1 MEKTWT
7 SELPDHGKVIVIK
20 GPQVGEIWCRF
31 DIWFFL
37 VLYLEG
43 VSCLRLSFFFFFL
56 ISTMGITLATGGLR
70 FVRLLCKQ

>member
-37 VLYLEG
+37 ELYLEG
-43 VSCLRLSFFFFFL
+43 VSQWL
-56 ISTMGITLATGGLR
+56 IQQNNCW
-70 FVRLLCKQ
+70 VN

>member
-37 VLYLEG
+37 ELYLEG
-43 VSCLRLSFFFFFL
+43 VSCLRLSFFFFFFNL
-56 ISTMGITLATGGLR
+56 HNGDNSGHWRVKACEIAL
-70 FVRLLCKQ
+70 

>member
-37 VLYLEG
+37 ELYLEG
-43 VSCLRLSFFFFFL
+43 VSCLRLSFFFFFNL
-56 ISTMGITLATGGLR
+56 HNGDNSGHWRVKVCEIAL
-70 FVRLLCKQ
+70 

>member
-37 VLYLEG
+37 ELYLEG
-43 VSCLRLSFFFFFL
+43 VSCLRLSFFFFF
-56 ISTMGITLATGGLR
+56 
-70 FVRLLCKQ
+70 F